1 MWLLSQVDEFFDFDT
16 MELAE
21 AEHQGPSVTVSSWFM
36 QTVMQDLSE
45 LRSTTA
51 AMRSLAVA
59 SEQHTQQLLVRAS
72 TSPPW
77 LVQATDG
84 GAPRDDSAYGGCP
97 QVEVALLRA
106 QARRTNVYST
116 LQMLALLGG
125 ASYVAYPALRLYV
138 ETLRRRT

>member
-1 MWLLSQVDEFFDFDT
+1 VASHSQVDEFFDFDT

-21 AEHQGPSVTVSSWFM
+21 AEQQGPSVTVSSWFM

-72 TSPPW
+72 NHRSW
-77 LVQATDG
+77 LA
-84 GAPRDDSAYGGCP
+84 
-97 QVEVALLRA
+97 
-106 QARRTNVYST
+106 
-116 LQMLALLGG
+116 
-125 ASYVAYPALRLYV
+125 
-138 ETLRRRT
+138 